1 MKKEIGDL
9 QAYLKKVASF
19 SLPKYK
25 ELPSVEIY
33 MEQVLN
39 FINGALADLTPV
51 GEKALTSFMV
61 NNYVKAKMIST
72 PTKKKYSRD
81 QIGYLMA
88 ICLMKSTLSMG
99 DIAVLL
105 EHEAGISVE
114 KERVYSFFCELETSI
129 LSETAKKTMPRVDEV
144 SRRLKSESSRKN
156 KQAEDNAIN
165 SLALL
170 ALRLSIQA
178 QANKLLSDFI
188 IDVLRKSSRSEE
200 AYSIETYPTTKEAKH
215 EAALGKVEA
224 KRLAEAKQ
232 APKSNK
238 KEKKSKKEKKA

>member
-9 QAYLKKVASF
+9 QEYLKKVAGF

-25 ELPSVEIY
+25 ELPSVELY

-39 FINGALADLTPV
+39 FINGALADLTPA

-81 QIGYLMA
+81 QIGYLIA

-105 EHEAGISVE
+105 EHEAGISVD
-114 KERVYSFFCELETSI
+114 KERVYSFFCELETAI
-129 LSETAKKTMPRVDEV
+129 LAETAKKTAPRVDEV
-144 SRRLKSESSRKN
+144 ARRLKIETSRKN
-156 KQAEDNAIN
+156 KHAEDNAIN

-178 QANKLLSDFI
+178 QANKLLSDYI
-188 IDVLRKSSRSEE
+188 IDVLRKSSRTEE
-200 AYSIETYPTTKEAKH
+200 AYSIETYPSNKEAKH

-232 APKSNK
+232 TPKPK
-238 KEKKSKKEKKA
+238 KDKKSKKEKKA